1 MLALLAVL
9 VVACRE
15 RHAGQP
21 GPEQADREPVAIDA
35 GVVADAAVAQPVHIV
50 YPPAPASFIRMADDL
65 GAAVVNLRAAG
76 QVSGGPASLYPNAR
90 PDSSL
95 GSGFIVDREARY
107 VLTNHHVVDQA
118 TGLRAV
124 FAGGEERD
132 ARVVGRA
139 PHLDIALLELSGA
152 LPQDV
157 PELRLGESDNLRVG
171 EWVVALGNPFGGEVT
186 ASAGIISSLGG
197 TSSVYEPPE
206 ERFRSLLH
214 TDAAI
219 HAGNSGGPLV
229 NLAGEVVGVNTA
241 MGRGGSPLGFAVP
254 ASQVRRIFEALQSGR
269 VAETWLGIFVMPVT
283 EASAGVC
290 GARGA
295 AVTQV
300 LPGSPAAKAG
310 LRAGDVI
317 VKFDRHDVD
326 EPKLAA
332 LARTALPG
340 QRIEVRIC
348 RDGNEIDRV
357 LVAEAKPS

>member
-1 MLALLAVL
+1 MVAMVLLGG
-9 VVACRE
+9 CRE
-15 RHAGQP
+15 RPAAP
-21 GPEQADREPVAIDA
+21 AEAERVAVVPVS
-35 GVVADAAVAQPVHIV
+35 ADAAEPVVDAAASPVHIV

-65 GAAVVNLRAAG
+65 GGAVVNLRAAG
-76 QVSGGPASLYPNAR
+76 QVTGGPASLYPNAR

-95 GSGFIVDREARY
+95 GSGFIIDREARY
-107 VLTNHHVVDQA
+107 VLTNHHIVEQV

-124 FAGGEERD
+124 FASGDERE

-152 LPQDV
+152 LPEDV
-157 PELRLGESDNLRVG
+157 PRLRLGESDNLRVG

-197 TSSVYEPPE
+197 TSSVYEPPQ
-206 ERFRSLLH
+206 ERYRSLLH

-241 MGRGGSPLGFAVP
+241 AGRGSSPLGFAVP
-254 ASQVRRIFEALQSGR
+254 ASQVRRIFEALQRGR

-283 EASAGVC
+283 EANAGAC
-290 GARGA
+290 GMRGA
-295 AVTQV
+295 LVTQV
-300 LPGSPAAKAG
+300 LPNSPAAKAG

-317 VKFDRHDVD
+317 MEFDRHDVD

-332 LARTALPG
+332 LARTAVPG
-340 QRIEVRIC
+340 QRIELGIC
-348 RDGNEIDRV
+348 RDGNELEKE